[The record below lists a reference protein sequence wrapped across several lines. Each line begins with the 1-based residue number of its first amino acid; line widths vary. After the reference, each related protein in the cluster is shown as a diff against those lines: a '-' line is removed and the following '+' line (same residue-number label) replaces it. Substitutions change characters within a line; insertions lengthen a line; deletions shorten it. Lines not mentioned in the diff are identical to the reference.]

1 MEEQN
6 YNAKC
11 TKCGYIF
18 EADESKDKIECPL
31 CGTINNTKEAMAG
44 FKEKFKDYF
53 PEKKSKKRTIIDL
66 LLIGA
71 AFAAF
76 IVVLYLLVGLILGVA
91 NVQL

>member
-6 YNAKC
+6 YKAKC
-11 TKCGYIF
+11 VKCGYIF
-18 EADESKDKIECPL
+18 EADESKTENKCPL
-31 CGTINNTKEAMAG
+31 CGTLNDTKEATSG
-44 FKEKFKDYF
+44 FKEKFKDYL

-76 IVVLYLLVGLILGVA
+76 IIVLYLLVGLILGVA